1 MSERLPVCDCA
12 EYYGSHPPD
21 CPVRTLIESLQS
33 QLTEALKPRVCRYR
47 RKDRPTGD
55 LSPRYWVSENC
66 GRMEGYR
73 PDRGYCCR
81 QCGGKIEVVG

>member
-33 QLTEALKPRVCRYR
+33 QLTEALKPRVCRW
-47 RKDRPTGD
+47 RKRGT
-55 LSPRYWVSENC
+55 EC
-66 GRMEGYR
+66 GWNLPLHQ
-73 PDRGYCCR
+73 PDGNFCEY
-81 QCGGKIEVVG
+81 CGGLIGVDNE